1 MGQALQPPS
10 PLDAAAAEQIRN
22 FLLRLADDRDVLVE
36 YVQDPVAML
45 ARESSLTPEAKA
57 LLLEGN
63 FARVHA
69 VMKQQHQAC
78 KEAGQPAPQPTRWL
92 MIWLV

>member
-1 MGQALQPPS
+1 MGEPLQPPP

-22 FLLRLADDRDVLVE
+22 FLLKLADDRDVLVE
-36 YVQDPVAML
+36 YVRDPVAML
-45 ARESSLTPEAKA
+45 ARESSLSPEAKA
-57 LLLEGN
+57 LLLDGN

-78 KEAGQPAPQPTRWL
+78 KEAGEPAPQSARWL